1 VFDRFNQPAR
11 KVMGFARLAAQK
23 WRHDFIGA
31 EHVLLGLLDADKAG
45 IVVDVLHD
53 LGTDAGQVRRDLEKR
68 MLRGEDKPG
77 PGQIPFTQ
85 GGKRVLERA
94 IAEAA
99 SMGHDYIGA
108 GHLLV
113 GLIRDEGI
121 AGAALAAC
129 GVVPRRTRNLVFKLA
144 GRGESLRDAQAGVL
158 VGGAGADDVIEEI
171 VKPALQ
177 DNGIKQIRAL
187 NPDSPFAPN
196 EELDRLAMENGVVV
210 GVADPM
216 TPALA
221 YGLGVC
227 RAKGAFIVVVTP
239 DQQALPRPFLSIP
252 SVKLER
258 DLPDRTRE
266 ALAQVLRVATTK

>member
-1 VFDRFNQPAR
+1 MFDRFNEPAR
-11 KVMGFARLAAQK
+11 KVMGFARLAARK

-31 EHVLLGLLDADKAG
+31 EHVLLGVLEADKAG

-77 PGQIPFTQ
+77 PGQLPFAQ
-85 GGKRVLERA
+85 GAKRVLERA
-94 IAEAA
+94 IGEAA
-99 SMGHDYIGA
+99 SMGHSYIGA

-129 GVVPRRTRNLVFKLA
+129 GVVPNKTRERVFNLA
-144 GRGESLRDAQAGVL
+144 GRGASLRDEQAGVL
-158 VGGAGADDVIEEI
+158 VGGAGADDVIEGI
-171 VKPALQ
+171 VKPALRES
-177 DNGIKQIRAL
+177 GIRQIQAL
-187 NPDSPFAPN
+187 NPDSPFGSNDA
-196 EELDRLAMENGVVV
+196 LDRLAMENGVVV

-221 YGLGVC
+221 FGLGVC
-227 RAKGAFIVVVTP
+227 RAKGAFLIVVAP
-239 DQQALPRPFLSIP
+239 DPQTLPRPFLSIP